1 MRKFLYIAEV
11 KIDEVKYQE
20 VMSWGVEPA
29 RFIDSV
35 LSDHGRDRGL
45 MMETATYETTESIFE
60 EVTDEAEDL
69 IESFLLEDLEFE
81 ILNNRNCI
89 GGNCEI

>member
-1 MRKFLYIAEV
+1 MRKFLYVAEV
-11 KIDEVKYQE
+11 KIDEAKYQE
-20 VMSWGVEPA
+20 VMSWGIEPA
-29 RFIDSV
+29 RFVDSV

-45 MMETATYETTESIFE
+45 MMETATYETVESIFDP
-60 EVTDEAEDL
+60 VTDEAEDL

-81 ILNNRNCI
+81 ILNNSNCI